1 VDREAIARGER
12 RRQALEALEFER
24 ARADAL
30 RERLEAVI
38 VELDG
43 ATIDDAAFARMTAE
57 EVAVVRPALQA
68 DLPGLADY
76 LDEVDEADEVRDAE
90 EAGDADAEHAGWL
103 ESEIERLEGE
113 LAASARRQQA
123 FERYLDALGA

>member
-1 VDREAIARGER
+1 VDRDAIARGER

-30 RERLEAVI
+30 RERLEAV
-38 VELDG
+38 VAELDG
-43 ATIDDAAFARMTAE
+43 AAIDETAFARMTPDD
-57 EVAVVRPALQA
+57 VAVVRAALQPDMPEPEA
-68 DLPGLADY
+68 Y
-76 LDEVDEADEVRDAE
+76 LDETDEAGEMEDAAD
-90 EAGDADAEHAGWL
+90 AGAEHAAWL